1 MKYEREKEEE
11 SVFENVKTFLFGK
24 QLTPDELVKKW
35 KRELN
40 AQRRELDRGIRNI
53 TREETKIKRE
63 IRLAAKRGDMSNARI
78 LAKEIVRSNKAKE
91 RMSIS
96 KAQIN
101 SVTMHLQQNL
111 ATFKMAG
118 CIKKSTEIMSLM
130 NSMFRLPEMQKTMM
144 TMAKEME
151 KAGLIDEIVEE
162 TMDITDEIEEDEV
175 NEEVNKVIT
184 ELNLDLKGQTPEAG
198 DRIPEAMKKRESEDI
213 DEKADADLMA
223 RYQKMKET

>member
-1 MKYEREKEEE
+1 
-11 SVFENVKTFLFGK
+11 VFESVKTFLFGK
-24 QLTPDELVKKW
+24 QYTPDELVKKW

-40 AQRRELDRGIRNI
+40 LQKRELDRGIRNI
-53 TREETKIKRE
+53 TREENKIKRE
-63 IRLAAKRGDMSNARI
+63 IRLSAKRGDMSNARI
-78 LAKEIVRSNKAKE
+78 LAREIVRSNKAKE

-118 CIKKSTEIMSLM
+118 CIKKSTEIMALM

-151 KAGLIDEIVEE
+151 KAGLIDEMVEE
-162 TMDITDEIEEDEV
+162 TMDLADDIEEEEV

-184 ELNLDLKGQTPEAG
+184 ELNLDIKGQTPEVG
-198 DRIPEAMKKRESEDI
+198 GKIPARKESEEEEEA
-213 DEKADADLMA
+213 EKDADADLLA